1 MNRVKDKIALIT
13 GAARG
18 QGRQHAIRLAEEGAS
33 VIMVDLCDD
42 IQSVGYSMAGSTDL
56 EETVRMVEK
65 AGGRVV
71 AKKADVRDYAA
82 VRGAVGEAVAELGQ
96 IDVVIPNAGILPMGM
111 DLPVSSFA
119 DAVDVDLCGAIN
131 TVHAALPHLNKGAS
145 IIMVGSV
152 AGFMPA
158 GPEDEVA
165 GPGYVGY
172 KLAKRA
178 LGDYMREL
186 ALLLAPSGTR
196 VNSVHPTSV
205 DTDMSFNESM
215 YRTYRPDL
223 EHPTRA
229 DVEPILATLQPMPI
243 SYVTTDDVTNAVVFL
258 ASEESRYIT
267 GTQLKID
274 GGALLKLRL

>member
-33 VIMVDLCDD
+33 VIIVDLCDD

-65 AGGRVV
+65 AGGRVA

-119 DAVDVDLCGAIN
+119 DAVD
-131 TVHAALPHLNKGAS
+131 
-145 IIMVGSV
+145 
-152 AGFMPA
+152 
-158 GPEDEVA
+158 
-165 GPGYVGY
+165 
-172 KLAKRA
+172 
-178 LGDYMREL
+178 
-186 ALLLAPSGTR
+186 
-196 VNSVHPTSV
+196 
-205 DTDMSFNESM
+205 
-215 YRTYRPDL
+215 
-223 EHPTRA
+223 
-229 DVEPILATLQPMPI
+229 
-243 SYVTTDDVTNAVVFL
+243 
-258 ASEESRYIT
+258 
-267 GTQLKID
+267 
-274 GGALLKLRL
+274 